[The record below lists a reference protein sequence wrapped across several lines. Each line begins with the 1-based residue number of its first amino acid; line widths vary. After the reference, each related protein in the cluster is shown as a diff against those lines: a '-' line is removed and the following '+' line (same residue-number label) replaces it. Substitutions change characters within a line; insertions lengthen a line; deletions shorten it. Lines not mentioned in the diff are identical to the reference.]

1 MRKLCLGDASNGG
14 EGAVRGLAWLL
25 VIPPLLVLTIDRAPL
40 FVYAACQPYCGS
52 GTSMEIEA
60 STDGGYNWSAGSA
73 TIQGYPGQDVE
84 VLVRTKLHVFSGG
97 LQGWSFS
104 VRHNDATLRSLGGDL
119 QPSSCDGPPL
129 CDPFEDPLCGQYW
142 GPCIGHAGTDTA
154 SILPWQKY
162 TILRTD
168 PEGLPLG
175 FTQGVAVAN
184 LETSVATV
192 GPVVDFITAEAIY
205 TITMPTGA
213 CTVPF
218 YFVDDLDDGR
228 AAVKT
233 LAVRDVQSVFPC
245 KCGFILYLEN

>member
-1 MRKLCLGDASNGG
+1 MRKLFLGDASNGG
-14 EGAVRGLAWLL
+14 EGTVRGLPWLL
-25 VIPPLLVLTIDRAPL
+25 VIPPLLALTIDRAPL

-52 GTSMEIEA
+52 GTSMDIEA

-73 TIQGYPGQDVE
+73 TIQGYPGQEVE
-84 VLVRTKLHVFSGG
+84 VRFRTKLHVFSGQ

-119 QPSSCDGPPL
+119 QV
-129 CDPFEDPLCGQYW
+129 PLCGQD
-142 GPCIGHAGTDTA
+142 PCVGHQGTDTA
-154 SILPWQKY
+154 ALGPFQAF
-162 TILRTD
+162 TILRSD
-168 PEGLPLG
+168 PQGAPLG
-175 FTQGVAVAN
+175 FTQGV
-184 LETSVATV
+184 
-192 GPVVDFITAEAIY
+192 VVDDLQAPVTTLGPTVDFVASDAIY
-205 TITMPTGA
+205 HITMPSA
-213 CTVPF
+213 DCSVPF